1 MDYYSAIKRGTL
13 ESVLMRWMN
22 LTRGYN
28 RLETTIQGL
37 STRQCRSDQVTPLK
51 HMDFSAPIS
60 RRLNTRVH
68 MMAHT
73 VWPVTPLPPL
83 PPIPRWGSSRP
94 ASPAPRPAQSPP
106 DPCKAHSLMNSR
118 LRSNAN
124 FSMTP
129 PLTILRNT
137 TAPFL
142 PEPAVSFLFFIFL
155 HSIST
160 FSS

>member
-1 MDYYSAIKRGTL
+1 MLKPLSHH
-13 ESVLMRWMN
+13 S
-22 LTRGYN
+22 
-28 RLETTIQGL
+28 L
-37 STRQCRSDQVTPLK
+37 STRQRRSDQVTPLK
-51 HMDFSAPIS
+51 HADSSAPIS
-60 RRLNTRVH
+60 HRLNTRVH

-83 PPIPRWGSSRP
+83 PPMPRWGSSRP

-106 DPCKAHSLMNSR
+106 DPCKAHSLMHSR

-142 PEPAVSFLFFIFL
+142 PEPAVSFLCFIFL
-155 HSIST
+155 LSWDLCLIDLINN
-160 FSS
+160 FY